1 MLVPGVLGGFV
12 HAQRVLE
19 VLQHAQVV
27 QRVRVASNAQGQIA
41 YPGAANGVGRQQ
53 RRLGMG
59 FFQVFDDGERLP
71 DDGVAIDQRGHQR
84 RRVHIAIPLRQ
95 LLPAV
100 LQQMHRQ
107 VFVGQALQVQGDA
120 YAVRGR
126 AAEIAVQLHEVS
138 SMC

>member
-53 RRLGMG
+53 RHLREALVQILDDRQRLG
-59 FFQVFDDGERLP
+59 
-71 DDGVAIDQRGHQR
+71 QRVPVMQQGGHQLLR
-84 RRVHIAIPLRQ
+84 IQRAIGVEVLLAALAHQAALDRQ
-95 LLPAV
+95 
-100 LQQMHRQ
+100 
-107 VFVGQALQVQGDA
+107 
-120 YAVRGR
+120 
-126 AAEIAVQLHEVS
+126 
-138 SMC
+138 